1 MFFFI
6 GLTMAAVQG
15 AYTRGICPGR
25 ELAAISQ
32 VRGGN
37 AWKRERVPSSA
48 DKRGFE
54 GHD

>member
-15 AYTRGICPGR
+15 AYTRRICPGR

-37 AWKRERVPSSA
+37 A
-48 DKRGFE
+48 
-54 GHD
+54 